1 MITPTTFTE
10 ADETAMRRAISL
22 AKKGCYSAHPNPM
35 VGCVLMQGDVVI
47 GEGCHLIAGQAHAEV
62 NAMDNAI
69 SKSRSI
75 SGATAYVTLEP
86 CCHYGRTP
94 PCVESLIEYGVAKV
108 IVGCLDTNPLVS
120 GDGVKRLQA
129 ANISILVGCLENE
142 CRLLNR
148 GFFKR
153 VSSGLPY
160 IRVKLAMSLDGRTA
174 MQSGESKWI
183 TGVEAR
189 LDVQK
194 LRARSGA
201 IITGI
206 GTVTTDDPALTV
218 RVETWDEKPNDP
230 VLQPLKVIL
239 DSALKTPLTAK
250 ILCEPSKCLII
261 CLDGAYAED
270 KFQALQALDV
280 EVISLQS
287 QEDSQ
292 SIPLKA
298 VLALLAEKDINDV
311 MIEAGSQLSGAFIQA
326 GLVDELW
333 VYIAP
338 ILMGKS
344 ARALFDID
352 LLKMADK
359 YCFEFDEVSQLGR
372 DLRVIGRNIRINH
385 DLDAAPC

>member
-1 MITPTTFTE
+1 MITPTMFTQ

-22 AKKGCYSAHPNPM
+22 AKRGCYSAHPNPM
-35 VGCVLMQGDVVI
+35 VGCVLMQGDMLI
-47 GEGCHLIAGQAHAEV
+47 GEGCHLVAGQAHAEI
-62 NAMDNAI
+62 NAI
-69 SKSRSI
+69 DDAIAKKHSI

-94 PCVESLIEYGVAKV
+94 PCVESLIEHGVARV
-108 IVGCLDTNPLVS
+108 IVGCLDINPLVS
-120 GDGVKRLQA
+120 GEGVKRLQV
-129 ANISILVGCLENE
+129 ANIPVSVGCLENE
-142 CRLLNR
+142 CRLLNQ

-153 VSSGLPY
+153 GSTGLPY
-160 IRVKLAMSLDGRTA
+160 VRVKSAMSLDGRTA

-206 GTVTTDDPALTV
+206 GTVMADDPALTV
-218 RVETWDEKPNDP
+218 RVESWDEKPSDP
-230 VLQPLKVIL
+230 VLQPLRVVL
-239 DSALKTPLTAK
+239 DSTLKIPLTAK
-250 ILCEPSKCLII
+250 IFCEPNTCLII
-261 CLDGAYAED
+261 CLDDAYAKD
-270 KFQALQALDV
+270 KFQALQALGV

-287 QEDSQ
+287 QEGSQ
-292 SIPLKA
+292 SIPLKS
-298 VLALLAEKDINDV
+298 VLAFLAEKGVNDV
-311 MIEAGSQLSGAFIQA
+311 MIEAGNQLSGAFIQE

-344 ARALFDID
+344 ARPLFDID
-352 LLKMADK
+352 LLKMANK
-359 YCFEFDEVSQLGR
+359 YCFEFDEVSQLGG
-372 DLRVIGRNIRINH
+372 DLRVIGRNIRIHH
-385 DLDAAPC
+385 DLDTAPC